1 MRWLRSDLPLAS
13 DASGRFLPWIIGC
26 MVYLAALAL
35 AATIAADRVAQ
46 RWHTELAGTFSIQ
59 LPPDAAAPNGDRT
72 ALVTSVVD
80 LLMNTGSV
88 ASARIVDDAEKT
100 RLLEPW
106 LGAGGLP
113 EGVHLPDLVVVQLM
127 PGAPLSVKDLRAR
140 INQVAPQ
147 ATIEDHAA
155 WQGDM
160 LAFARSVELL
170 AGIIIGLIG
179 AAAVTTVIFV
189 TRTGLSIHRRVIE
202 IVHLVGARDSYIAGQ
217 FRMHA
222 LRLGLVGGIGGVVLA
237 GLTLMG
243 LDRVLAQTQ
252 TSLLPSLALD
262 ANQWLALG
270 IVPVAV
276 SVVAMVTAH
285 LTVLVVL
292 GREL

>member
-46 RWHTELAGTFSIQ
+46 RWHTELAGTFSIK
-59 LPPDAAAPNGDRT
+59 LPPDAAGPNGDRT
-72 ALVTSVVD
+72 ALVNSVVD

-202 IVHLVGARDSYIAGQ
+202 IVHLVGARDTYIAGQ

-276 SVVAMVTAH
+276 SVVAMITAH